1 MRYTMEKLAII
12 DMGSNSIRFVVMQ
25 IADNQSYSLLYQ
37 EKEAIRL
44 GHGLSQTGVI
54 SEEGMQRALT
64 CLHVY
69 KHIMEVMDIHECRA
83 VATAAVRNASNGEA
97 FLQRINAETGITME
111 VISGEREAYLGYL
124 GVINTIAMKDFLI
137 FDLGGASVEMTLVR
151 NGEAVHSL
159 SVPIGAVT
167 LTEKFGTQGNPD
179 ADAIASLMKFVRK
192 KMAAVPWIQD
202 IHLPIVGIGGTA
214 RNFAKMDQRAT
225 NYELSKLHNYIMPLD
240 HFEGLY
246 QEITTRTSANRKKIA
261 GLSSERS
268 DLIVAGAAV
277 IKTIF
282 DMTGSPEMVVSGC
295 GLREGLFYEYYASYC
310 HLPSPRFDDILDF
323 SVKNFLGTL
332 SGVIINQAH
341 YDQVTRIATQLF
353 DQLQPLHGYGPRERL
368 LLQTAARMHD
378 VGKIVNFY
386 NHARHSAFMIA
397 HAPLYGLTQVE
408 QIITGFIAG
417 FHHGISRKIIRAY
430 RYANMASAEDWI
442 MIRKLSTILAL
453 AEASDLTY
461 EQIVTNVEV
470 TLAENVA
477 VMILTTTPG
486 STYNAA
492 DYEMKQ
498 LSKQFKKEFGAS
510 LLLVWN

>member
-1 MRYTMEKLAII
+1 MKIQALQVGSIGTNCYILCDEAAKVCAVIDPGAEPELILSAAEKL
-12 DMGSNSIRFVVMQ
+12 DCT
-25 IADNQSYSLLYQ
+25 IADF
-37 EKEAIRL
+37 
-44 GHGLSQTGVI
+44 TGAKDVI
-54 SEEGMQRALT
+54 TLPMLIYTR
-64 CLHVY
+64 
-69 KHIMEVMDIHECRA
+69 
-83 VATAAVRNASNGEA
+83 
-97 FLQRINAETGITME
+97 GIVT
-111 VISGEREAYLGYL
+111 
-124 GVINTIAMKDFLI
+124 
-137 FDLGGASVEMTLVR
+137 FD
-151 NGEAVHSL
+151 
-159 SVPIGAVT
+159 
-167 LTEKFGTQGNPD
+167 
-179 ADAIASLMKFVRK
+179 
-192 KMAAVPWIQD
+192 
-202 IHLPIVGIGGTA
+202 
-214 RNFAKMDQRAT
+214 
-225 NYELSKLHNYIMPLD
+225 
-240 HFEGLY
+240 
-246 QEITTRTSANRKKIA
+246 
-261 GLSSERS
+261 
-268 DLIVAGAAV
+268 VAGAAV

-295 GLREGLFYEYYASYC
+295 GLREGLFFEYYASYC
-310 HLPSPRFDDILDF
+310 QLPSPRFDDILDF
-323 SVKNFLGTL
+323 SVKNFIGTL
-332 SGVIINQAH
+332 SGIIINQAH

-378 VGKIVNFY
+378 VGKIINFY

-461 EQIVTNVEV
+461 EQIVTDVEV

-477 VMILTTTPG
+477 VMIITTAPG

-510 LLLVWN
+510 LLLVWR

>member
-54 SEEGMQRALT
+54 SEEGVQRALT

-192 KMAAVPWIQD
+192 KMAAVPWIPG
-202 IHLPIVGIGGTA
+202 HP
-214 RNFAKMDQRAT
+214 
-225 NYELSKLHNYIMPLD
+225 P
-240 HFEGLY
+240 
-246 QEITTRTSANRKKIA
+246 
-261 GLSSERS
+261 
-268 DLIVAGAAV
+268 
-277 IKTIF
+277 
-282 DMTGSPEMVVSGC
+282 
-295 GLREGLFYEYYASYC
+295 
-310 HLPSPRFDDILDF
+310 
-323 SVKNFLGTL
+323 
-332 SGVIINQAH
+332 AH
-341 YDQVTRIATQLF
+341 RR
-353 DQLQPLHGYGPRERL
+353 HR
-368 LLQTAARMHD
+368 
-378 VGKIVNFY
+378 
-386 NHARHSAFMIA
+386 RHS
-397 HAPLYGLTQVE
+397 P
-408 QIITGFIAG
+408 
-417 FHHGISRKIIRAY
+417 
-430 RYANMASAEDWI
+430 
-442 MIRKLSTILAL
+442 
-453 AEASDLTY
+453 
-461 EQIVTNVEV
+461 
-470 TLAENVA
+470 
-477 VMILTTTPG
+477 
-486 STYNAA
+486 
-492 DYEMKQ
+492 
-498 LSKQFKKEFGAS
+498 
-510 LLLVWN
+510 

>member
-1 MRYTMEKLAII
+1 
-12 DMGSNSIRFVVMQ
+12 
-25 IADNQSYSLLYQ
+25 
-37 EKEAIRL
+37 
-44 GHGLSQTGVI
+44 
-54 SEEGMQRALT
+54 
-64 CLHVY
+64 
-69 KHIMEVMDIHECRA
+69 
-83 VATAAVRNASNGEA
+83 
-97 FLQRINAETGITME
+97 
-111 VISGEREAYLGYL
+111 
-124 GVINTIAMKDFLI
+124 
-137 FDLGGASVEMTLVR
+137 
-151 NGEAVHSL
+151 
-159 SVPIGAVT
+159 
-167 LTEKFGTQGNPD
+167 
-179 ADAIASLMKFVRK
+179 
-192 KMAAVPWIQD
+192 
-202 IHLPIVGIGGTA
+202 
-214 RNFAKMDQRAT
+214 
-225 NYELSKLHNYIMPLD
+225 
-240 HFEGLY
+240 
-246 QEITTRTSANRKKIA
+246 
-261 GLSSERS
+261 
-268 DLIVAGAAV
+268 
-277 IKTIF
+277 
-282 DMTGSPEMVVSGC
+282 MVVSGC
-295 GLREGLFYEYYASYC
+295 GLREGLFYEYYVAYC
-310 HLPSPRFDDILDF
+310 HLASPRFDDILDF

-341 YDQVTRIATQLF
+341 YDQVTRIASQIF

-378 VGKIVNFY
+378 VGKIINFY
-386 NHARHSAFMIA
+386 DHARHSAFMIA

-461 EQIVTNVEV
+461 EQIVTHVEV

-510 LLLVWN
+510 LLLVWK